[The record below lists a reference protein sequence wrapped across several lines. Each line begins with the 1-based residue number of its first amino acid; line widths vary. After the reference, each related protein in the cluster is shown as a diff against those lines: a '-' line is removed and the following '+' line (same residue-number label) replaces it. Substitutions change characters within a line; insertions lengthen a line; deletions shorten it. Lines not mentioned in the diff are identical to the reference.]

1 MTNTKKNINEFNYGD
16 VHVKYDMDALNKA
29 IDGLKFDEDG
39 ECFASGLLLDDG
51 ETSECRI
58 CVHNTDDWEDWGDD
72 VLHVSVSEITGH
84 VIPDGDDEFIIT
96 SIGGYEAEIGDPK
109 PTKKTFKTIPL
120 WVRAGMTW
128 NVTPKE
134 LKILLSDDY
143 KAIGK
148 MFAKAVKNGTA
159 VLDGETYIPETIF
172 DMLDDDEPLKVH
184 LTDYERKELSEKS
197 WDV

>member
-16 VHVKYDMDALNKA
+16 VHVKYDMDALNRA
-29 IDGLKFDEDG
+29 IDGLKFDDDG

-51 ETSECRI
+51 ETSDCRI

-72 VLHVSVSEITGH
+72 VLHISANEIASH

-96 SIGGYEAEIGDPK
+96 SIGGYEAEISDPK

-128 NVTPKE
+128 NVTPKD
-134 LKILLSDDY
+134 LKILLGKDY
-143 KAIGK
+143 KAK
-148 MFAKAVKNGTA
+148 VKLFENAVKSGKA

-172 DMLDDDEPLKVH
+172 DDMDEDDPLNVH
-184 LTDYERKELSEKS
+184 LTDYERKQLGEMS

>member
-1 MTNTKKNINEFNYGD
+1 MANTKKNINEFNYGD

-39 ECFASGLLLDDG
+39 ECFASGLLLGDG
-51 ETSECRI
+51 DTAECRI
-58 CVHNTDDWEDWGDD
+58 CVHNTDAWEDWGDD
-72 VLHVSVSEITGH
+72 ILHISASEITGH
-84 VIPDGDDEFIIT
+84 VVPDGDDEFIIT
-96 SIGGYEAEIGDPK
+96 SIGGYVAEISDPK

-134 LKILLSDDY
+134 LKILLGNDY

-148 MFAKAVKNGTA
+148 MFAKAVKSGKA

-172 DMLDDDEPLKVH
+172 DMLGDDEPLKVH